1 MRQLGSELGRRLR
14 ALAGLKVVLNVVL
27 GSGFWLG
34 YGWLSRHPPLPVR
47 SIPWTALDREM
58 VRSPGVWGWVY
69 LTPFLVTGLLPWLMD
84 RRDLL
89 RGYTRSFLAL
99 TLPAFV
105 CFALHPV
112 ASPRQTLAQPDGPVD
127 WIRWADGPYNAFPSL
142 HAGFLVVMGG
152 LAWRLAPPMPGLRA
166 GRLVAIGL
174 YVVWVVAV
182 LYATLA
188 TGQHLVWDLVAGL
201 ALGVIADAWGW
212 RGFNRSATGTP
223 ETPA

>member
-1 MRQLGSELGRRLR
+1 M
-14 ALAGLKVVLNVVL
+14 
-27 GSGFWLG
+27 
-34 YGWLSRHPPLPVR
+34 
-47 SIPWTALDREM
+47 LDRER
-58 VRSPGVWGWVY
+58 VGTPGGWGWVY

-112 ASPRQTLAQPDGPVD
+112 ASPRHTLAQPDGPVG

-152 LAWRLAPPMPGLRA
+152 LAWRMAPPVHGLRA
-166 GRLVAIGL
+166 GRLLACGL

-212 RGFNRSATGTP
+212 RGFRRSVTRTP